1 MNLTDALE
9 NLTSWVSME
18 ADMSFQNSS
27 ANDSA
32 ILASVRSG
40 AIMNWSEMWRLL
52 TVNALEPLI
61 LIFWTAV
68 ALLGEYNFISITFIS
83 GTTVAVDNEGS
94 A

>member
-1 MNLTDALE
+1 
-9 NLTSWVSME
+9 ME
-18 ADMSFQNSS
+18 VDTNFQNNS
-27 ANDSA
+27 ANDST

-40 AIMNWSEMWRLL
+40 AVMNWTEMWHLL

-68 ALLGEYNFISITFIS
+68 ALLGEYNFLLVSFTFIS
-83 GTTVAVDNEGS
+83 GATVAVDNESS

>member
-1 MNLTDALE
+1 
-9 NLTSWVSME
+9 ME
-18 ADMSFQNSS
+18 ADMTFQNSS

-40 AIMNWSEMWRLL
+40 AVMNWTEMWHLL

-68 ALLGEYNFISITFIS
+68 ALLGEYNFISFTFIS
-83 GTTVAVDNEGS
+83 GTTVAVDNESS